1 MSPQTDLQA
10 SVAALL
16 EEHRRK
22 APRVQA
28 RLVLELLDA
37 QPAKPVAP
45 KPVVAPLRSSEA
57 WDEARTRIEADP
69 LVKLVD
75 QGIATTRNRTH
86 AAYRALGL
94 EPAEVVAVVIE
105 HDWLRVYRHDR
116 PTQADVPQTVPI
128 LDLEDTA

>member
-1 MSPQTDLQA
+1 MNPQTDLQA

-28 RLVLELLDA
+28 RLVLELLGA
-37 QPAKPVAP
+37 QPAKPAP

-69 LVKLVD
+69 LGKLVD
-75 QGIATTRNRTH
+75 QGVATTRNRTH
-86 AAYRALGL
+86 AAFRALGL
-94 EPAEVVAVVIE
+94 EPAEVRAVVIE
-105 HDWLRVYRHDR
+105 HDWLRVYYHDR
-116 PTQADVPQTVPI
+116 PSQPSVPQTVPI

>member
-1 MSPQTDLQA
+1 MSHQVDLQA

-28 RLVLELLDA
+28 RLVLELLGA
-37 QPAKPVAP
+37 QPAKPAP
-45 KPVVAPLRSSEA
+45 KPVVPLRSSEA

-75 QGIATTRNRTH
+75 QGVATTRNRTH
-86 AAYRALGL
+86 AAFRALGL
-94 EPAEVVAVVIE
+94 EPASVRAVVIE
-105 HDWLRVYRHDR
+105 HDWLRVYHHDR
-116 PTQADVPQTVPI
+116 PSQADVPQTVPI

>member
-1 MSPQTDLQA
+1 MSPPTDLQA

-28 RLVLELLDA
+28 RLVLELLGA
-37 QPAKPVAP
+37 QPAKPAP
-45 KPVVAPLRSSEA
+45 KPVVPLRSAEA

-69 LVKLVD
+69 LGKLVD
-75 QGIATTRNRTH
+75 QGVATTRNRTH
-86 AAYRALGL
+86 AAFRALGL
-94 EPAEVVAVVIE
+94 EPAEVRAVVIE
-105 HDWLRVYRHDR
+105 HDWLRVYYHDR
-116 PTQADVPQTVPI
+116 PAQPSVPQTVPI

>member
-45 KPVVAPLRSSEA
+45 KPVVTRSSVA
-57 WDEARTRIEADP
+57 WDEARTRIEVDP
-69 LVKLVD
+69 LGKLVD

-86 AAYRALGL
+86 AAFRALGL
-94 EPAEVVAVVIE
+94 EPAEVRAVVIE
-105 HDWLRVYRHDR
+105 HDWLRVYYHDR
-116 PTQADVPQTVPI
+116 PSQPSVPQTVPI

>member
-1 MSPQTDLQA
+1 MSPPTDLQA

-37 QPAKPVAP
+37 HPARPAP
-45 KPVVAPLRSSEA
+45 KPVVTRSAVA
-57 WDEARTRIEADP
+57 WDDARTRIEADP
-69 LVKLVD
+69 LGKLVD
-75 QGIATTRNRTH
+75 QGVATTRNRTH
-86 AAYRALGL
+86 AAFRALGL
-94 EPAEVVAVVIE
+94 EPASVRAVVIE
-105 HDWLRVYRHDR
+105 HDWLRVYHHDR
-116 PTQADVPQTVPI
+116 PAQPSLPQTVPI

>member
-37 QPAKPVAP
+37 QPAKPAP
-45 KPVVAPLRSSEA
+45 KPGVARSAVA
-57 WDEARTRIEADP
+57 WDEARSRIEADP

-75 QGIATTRNRTH
+75 QGVATTRNRTH
-86 AAYRALGL
+86 AAFRALGL
-94 EPAEVVAVVIE
+94 EPASVRAVVIE
-105 HDWLRVYRHDR
+105 HDWLRVYRYDR
-116 PTQADVPQTVPI
+116 PSQPSVPQTVPI